1 MIRAARLGD
10 SARIAVLTE
19 QLGYPATEA
28 EIRTRLTTLDAR
40 GDHAFYVAEIDGEV
54 AGWIGVR
61 TDLSLEGGGY
71 AEIVGLV
78 VDERRRGK
86 GLGEDLVHAA
96 EAWARGR
103 GATKLRV
110 RSNVI
115 RDRAHRFYERLGYAV
130 TKRQVVFDKDPRA

>member
-1 MIRAARLGD
+1 VIRAARLAD

-19 QLGYPATEA
+19 QLGYPATET
-28 EIRTRLTTLDAR
+28 EIRNRLTTLSAR
-40 GDHAFYVAEIDGEV
+40 EDHAFYVAEVDGEV

-78 VDERRRGK
+78 VDDRRRGK

-115 RDRAHRFYERLGYAV
+115 RERAHKFYERLGYTV
-130 TKRQVVFDKDPRA
+130 TKRQVIFDKT

>member
-1 MIRAARLGD
+1 MIRAARLAD

-28 EIRTRLTTLDAR
+28 EIRTRLTTLSAR
-40 GDHAFYVAEIDGEV
+40 EDHAFYVAEADGEV

-115 RDRAHRFYERLGYAV
+115 RERAHKFYERLGYTV
-130 TKRQVVFDKDPRA
+130 TKRQVIFDKN

>member
-1 MIRAARLGD
+1 MIRAARLAD
-10 SARIAVLTE
+10 SARIAALTE

-28 EIRTRLTTLDAR
+28 EIRTRLTTLGAR
-40 GDHAFYVAEIDGEV
+40 EDHAFYVAEIDGEV

-96 EAWARGR
+96 EAWARAQ

-115 RDRAHRFYERLGYAV
+115 RDRAHKFYLRLGYTI
-130 TKRQVVFDKDPRA
+130 TKRQVVFDKTD

>member
-1 MIRAARLGD
+1 VIRAARPAD

-19 QLGYPATEA
+19 QLGYPSSEA
-28 EIRTRLTTLDAR
+28 DIRTRLATLGAR
-40 GDHAFYVAEIDGEV
+40 EDHAFYVAEVDGEV

-96 EAWARGR
+96 EAWARAQ

-115 RDRAHRFYERLGYAV
+115 RDRAHRFYLRLGYTI
-130 TKRQVVFDKDPRA
+130 TKRQVVFDRTD